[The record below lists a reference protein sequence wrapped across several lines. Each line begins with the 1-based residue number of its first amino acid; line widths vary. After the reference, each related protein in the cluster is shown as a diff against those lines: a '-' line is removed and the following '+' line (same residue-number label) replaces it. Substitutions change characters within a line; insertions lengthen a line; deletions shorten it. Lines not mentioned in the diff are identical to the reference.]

1 MNKVAK
7 VLLGMIYLLLLA
19 FLGFGVYFISTG
31 RTGTGFTGV
40 GLFLIGFGLVLLLR
54 MSLFSDE
61 SETEKSSVTKHQA
74 VGFRKEDAQVKQVV
88 TVNREDDGKTGTATL
103 YMTLDGLYL
112 ENLYPTLASMSY
124 STLTS
129 VEKKEDIIVFKGVF
143 MVANEKAEAV
153 TISVRPATPLNA
165 KSILSMIKIAGY
177 RSVLVEGA

>member
-1 MNKVAK
+1 M
-7 VLLGMIYLLLLA
+7 
-19 FLGFGVYFISTG
+19 
-31 RTGTGFTGV
+31 
-40 GLFLIGFGLVLLLR
+40 
-54 MSLFSDE
+54 
-61 SETEKSSVTKHQA
+61 
-74 VGFRKEDAQVKQVV
+74 
-88 TVNREDDGKTGTATL
+88 NREDDGKTGTATL
-103 YMTLDGLYL
+103 YMTLDCLYL

-129 VEKKEDIIVFKGVF
+129 VEKKEDVVVFKGVF